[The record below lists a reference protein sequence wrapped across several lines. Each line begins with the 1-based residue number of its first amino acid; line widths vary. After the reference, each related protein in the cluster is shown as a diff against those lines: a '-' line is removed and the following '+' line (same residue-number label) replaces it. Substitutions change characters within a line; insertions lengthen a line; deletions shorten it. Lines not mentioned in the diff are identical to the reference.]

1 VPQEAHFEF
10 GFSVRS
16 VVAQGRYAHGDDESG
31 VDGALARF
39 GLASLAGRP
48 VNRLSG
54 GERAR
59 VLLARAFVTEAP
71 LQLWDEPL
79 APLDPRHRL
88 EVLVIARELAQS
100 GSTVFLSLHDL
111 SLASSL
117 DLLAVLCET
126 RLRAIGT
133 PAEILTPKL
142 LLDVFGVRAS
152 ATPSLN
158 LELP

>member
-1 VPQEAHFEF
+1 MLF
-10 GFSVRS
+10 RS
-16 VVAQGRYAHGDDESG
+16 E
-31 VDGALARF
+31 ALARF
-39 GLASLAGRP
+39 GLSTLAGRP
-48 VNRLSG
+48 VNHLSG

-88 EVLVIARELAQS
+88 EVLVLARELARN

-117 DLLAVLCET
+117 DLLAVLCAT
-126 RLRAIGT
+126 HLRALGS
-133 PAEILTPKL
+133 PDEILTPAL

-152 ATPSLN
+152 QAPGLN
-158 LELP
+158 FELP